1 MALSLDSKIR
11 DIMRSEE
18 GKAVMEK
25 YTPGSTKDPRMKLVG
40 ALTYRKL
47 LSYPESAETA
57 KFADQIDEDLKKW
70 ARQKILCK
78 RYSTKSRIAH
88 NSCAEWGLFPL
99 FASIPVGWGGMRAE
113 KRCECR
119 HNLPGILIPG
129 NQPACRSANMIVS

>member
-25 YTPGSTKDPRMKLVG
+25 WAPGSSKDPRMKLVG

-57 KFADQIDEDLKKW
+57 KHSDEIDADLT
-70 ARQKILCK
+70 AC
-78 RYSTKSRIAH
+78 SR
-88 NSCAEWGLFPL
+88 
-99 FASIPVGWGGMRAE
+99 
-113 KRCECR
+113 
-119 HNLPGILIPG
+119 
-129 NQPACRSANMIVS
+129 